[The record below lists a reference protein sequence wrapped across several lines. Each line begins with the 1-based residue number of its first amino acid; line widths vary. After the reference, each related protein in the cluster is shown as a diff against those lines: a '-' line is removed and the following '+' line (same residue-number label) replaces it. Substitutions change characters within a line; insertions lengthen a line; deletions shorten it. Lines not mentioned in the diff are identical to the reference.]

1 MKSKALDWLALH
13 VAPPLAKGYLLFCYY
28 TTRFRRLGR
37 EHAAQFRDRG
47 ETVIYAFWHQR
58 LMLEPLFHREESA
71 IIMIGRH
78 RDAEYFARV
87 LRLFGHELARGS
99 STRGGLAA
107 LKGVIRGMRDGK
119 PAAMVPD
126 GPKGPAR
133 EAKMGVIQLA
143 RMTGRPIIPSAGAVR
158 RARFVGSWDRM
169 LIPLPFT
176 RGVYLQAEPL
186 FVPRD
191 ADEEHLEDLRQQLEK
206 ALNEVTERADREA
219 RGETP

>member
-1 MKSKALDWLALH
+1 MKSRVLNWLAVTLG
-13 VAPPLAKGYLLFCYY
+13 PPLARAYLLFCYY

-37 EHAAQFRDRG
+37 ENASQFRDRG

-58 LMLEPLFHREESA
+58 LLLEPLFHREESA

-87 LRLFGHELARGS
+87 LRLFGHDLARGS

-133 EAKMGVIQLA
+133 EAKMGIIHLA
-143 RMTGRPIIPSAGAVR
+143 KMTGRPIIPSAGAVKR
-158 RARFVGSWDRM
+158 VKFVGSWDRM

-176 RGVYLQAEPL
+176 RGIYIQAEPIW
-186 FVPRD
+186 VSRD
-191 ADEEHLEDLRQQLEK
+191 SDEEEMQQTLEQLEN

-219 RGETP
+219 RGENS